1 MSDADEIDIDEVEI
15 DPEDIIEH
23 ENTSES
29 EDGDGDGDSVDDDPS
44 GSGTQESTRI
54 WTIPIV
60 TKFEEARLIGERAQ
74 MIAGGMP
81 PLIPCA
87 NMTPLEIAREEY
99 RQNKLPLIIRR
110 KIPTRPKGAD
120 GQFIYQLVRPRDLIH

>member
-1 MSDADEIDIDEVEI
+1 MSDVDEIDETEI
-15 DPEDIIEH
+15 DPEDVIEREASS
-23 ENTSES
+23 ENES
-29 EDGDGDGDSVDDDPS
+29 DGDGDSGDSVDDDPS
-44 GSGTQESTRI
+44 GSGTHESAKE

-81 PLIPCA
+81 PLIPCP

-110 KIPTRPKGAD
+110 KIPKLKGAN